1 MDIYTPDGDT
11 ASNRP
16 LIIYIHGGTYLG
28 GSKTEIDC
36 IDFVNILQK
45 GYVTASVNY
54 RLSSN
59 QLNFVLSQEEQYLT
73 VWNSVAD
80 VKAAVDTLE
89 KIILTEIIIE

>member
-1 MDIYTPDGDT
+1 M
-11 ASNRP
+11 
-16 LIIYIHGGTYLG
+16 
-28 GSKTEIDC
+28 
-36 IDFVNILQK
+36 NILKK

-80 VKAAVDTLE
+80 VRLLLDILE